1 MSRQSGASLAALVL
15 IAAFASGCGSLPTG
29 RAWGENATVAPG
41 WQRVRDAAVRAA
53 RSPRVWAPLAGAALL
68 QVGNWD
74 HEIADWARDETPI
87 FGSVD
92 NAARWSDNLRST
104 SMVAFHVS
112 ALATPGGDTLREWV
126 PNKLR
131 GYAVGAAAIVTT
143 TSLTQG
149 LKSAA
154 GRERPNG
161 ADDESFPSGH
171 TAVAAVHDRL
181 AALNLRAIDMDPAL
195 RTALVVGL
203 DAVTV
208 GTSWARIEA
217 GWHYPSDTLV
227 SASLGA
233 FFAAFYDEA
242 FLGLDG
248 PARGFALSL
257 QPGGASVRFDW
268 RF

>member
-1 MSRQSGASLAALVL
+1 MRIACLAALL
-15 IAAFASGCGSLPTG
+15 CLAALCGACGTLPNG
-29 RAWGENATVAPG
+29 HAWGEDATATPG
-41 WQRVRDAAVRAA
+41 WQRVREAASRAA
-53 RSPRVWAPLAGAALL
+53 RSPRVWVPIVGAALL
-68 QVGNWD
+68 QVDDWD
-74 HEIADWARDETPI
+74 REIADWAREETPI

-92 NAARWSDNLRST
+92 HAARWSDDLRTASI
-104 SMVAFHVS
+104 VAFHAT
-112 ALATPGGDTLREWV
+112 ALATPGGDTPREWIA
-126 PNKLR
+126 NKLR
-131 GYAVGAAAIVTT
+131 GYAVDAAAIVST

-181 AALNLRAIDMDPAL
+181 AALNLRSIDMSPRTRRAL
-195 RTALVVGL
+195 GVGL
-203 DAVTV
+203 DAITV

-233 FFAAFYDEA
+233 FFAAFYDDA
-242 FLGLDG
+242 FLGLDR
-248 PARGFALSL
+248 PASPGVALSL
-257 QPGGASVRFDW
+257 LPGGASLQLSW